1 MFYPTQVFTPEQ
13 EAAILTAIRA
23 FERRTS
29 GEIRVHIEHR
39 LRRPPMDEAVRV
51 FHALGMQ
58 HTAQR
63 NGVLLL
69 LAPAQRSFAIYGD
82 TGINARTVKGFWDEA
97 ARAMQPHFAKGDFV
111 AGLVAGIA
119 IAGEALAAHFP
130 WQEGDVNELP
140 DEISYA

>member
-1 MFYPTQVFTPEQ
+1 MFYPTQVFSADE
-13 EAAILTAIRA
+13 EARIVAAIRA

-29 GEIRVHIEHR
+29 GEIRVHVEHR
-39 LRRPPMDEAVRV
+39 LRRPPIDEAVRV
-51 FHALGMQ
+51 FHALRMQ
-58 HTAQR
+58 HTAAR

-82 TGINARTVKGFWDEA
+82 TGIDAVTDPYFWDA
-97 ARAMQPHFAKGDFV
+97 AAAAMKPHFAEGRFV
-111 AGLVAGIA
+111 EGLVAGIA

-130 WQEGDVNELP
+130 WQEGDINELP